1 MTMLITSII
10 LSGGRATRMN
20 CVDKGLVLLQKKP
33 LIAHVIARLKPQ
45 VDEIFINAN
54 REIEQ
59 YRVFGFPVIQD
70 EDADFI
76 GPLAGFSLGLQHA
89 KHDYV
94 LTVPCDSP
102 LLPLDLVE
110 RLYNGM
116 AASRMDIACASSG
129 GNTHP
134 VFCLM
139 KKSVLPSLLAYIESG
154 ERKVSAWQKSQ
165 QYIEV
170 DCSDCDET
178 FTNLNTF
185 EDLGALELGLKKHPL
200 PNPSPIK
207 SEGLTHTGGFV
218 FKSPDSKPK
227 CGDKMG

>member
-1 MTMLITSII
+1 MKISAII

-20 CVDKGLVLLQKKP
+20 GLDKGLVQLQQKP

-54 REIEQ
+54 REIAQ
-59 YRVFGFPVIQD
+59 YQVFGLPVLKD
-70 EDADFI
+70 ENEEFI

-89 KHDYV
+89 KHNYV

-102 LLPLDLVE
+102 LLPLDLAE
-110 RLYNGM
+110 RLLSGM
-116 AASRMDIACASSG
+116 AVSRADIAVASSDE
-129 GNTHP
+129 NSHP

-154 ERKVSAWQKSQ
+154 ERKVSTWQKSQ
-165 QYIEV
+165 KYIEV
-170 DCSDCDET
+170 DFSDCSEA

-185 EDLGALELGLKKHPL
+185 DDLADLELKLNK
-200 PNPSPIK
+200 
-207 SEGLTHTGGFV
+207 T
-218 FKSPDSKPK
+218 
-227 CGDKMG
+227 

>member
-1 MTMLITSII
+1 MYISAVI

-20 CVDKGLVLLQKKP
+20 GVDKGLVMLQQKP
-33 LIAHVIARLKPQ
+33 LIAHVIERLKPQ
-45 VDEIFINAN
+45 VDEILINAN

-59 YRVFGFPVIQD
+59 YEALGLPILQD
-70 EDADFI
+70 ENVEFLESYI

-89 KHDYV
+89 THDYV

-116 AASRMDIACASSG
+116 AAARMDIACAGSD

-154 ERKVSAWQKSQ
+154 ERKVSTWQKSQ
-165 QYIEV
+165 KYVEV
-170 DCSDCDET
+170 DFSDCNDA
-178 FTNLNTF
+178 FVNLNTF
-185 EDLGALELGLKKHPL
+185 EDLKALELKLD
-200 PNPSPIK
+200 N
-207 SEGLTHTGGFV
+207 
-218 FKSPDSKPK
+218 
-227 CGDKMG
+227 

>member
-1 MTMLITSII
+1 MKISAII

-20 CVDKGLVLLQKKP
+20 GLDKGLVQLQQKP

-54 REIEQ
+54 REIAQ
-59 YRVFGFPVIQD
+59 YQVFGLPVLKD
-70 EDADFI
+70 ENEEFI

-102 LLPLDLVE
+102 LLPLDLVQ
-110 RLYNGM
+110 RLM
-116 AASRMDIACASSG
+116 AALLEHGADIVVASSDS
-129 GNTHP
+129 NAHP

-139 KKSVLPSLLAYIESG
+139 RKTMLPSLLAYIESG
-154 ERKVSAWQKSQ
+154 ERRVSAWQKSQ

-170 DCSDCDET
+170 DFSDCNDA

-185 EDLGALELGLKKHPL
+185 DNLAALELKL
-200 PNPSPIK
+200 NQ
-207 SEGLTHTGGFV
+207 T
-218 FKSPDSKPK
+218 
-227 CGDKMG
+227 